1 MKENF
6 SKREETEGVN
16 LLRGN
21 PKEAVLKLSIP
32 LMLSMMIISL
42 YNIIDSF
49 WIAGLGADE
58 LAAVGFV
65 IPLEFLI
72 ISIGTSMGAGIT
84 SVVSKYIGQKDDKMA
99 DNSATHSVILSL
111 IVSII
116 VTVIFTVFM
125 KQLLICMG
133 AKGMALN
140 YAMQYAHIY
149 FVGSIFVVMPNAL
162 YGLLRSEG
170 DNKRTM
176 YVMVFCAVI
185 NMILDPIFIYSLDMG
200 MFGAALST
208 VLSLIMVLFVI
219 IYWIYIKKDTY
230 LKPTLS
236 HFNYKQEIFK
246 DILKVAIPSICE
258 MIFITF
264 ITALMHF
271 IILAVS
277 TTDSVAVFENGWR
290 MVTLAT
296 EPMMAISTALIS
308 IIAANY
314 GAQKY
319 ENMKIAYNYSMKIGT
334 ILGVLS
340 LVVFL
345 VFAPQIAYIFSY
357 GETSIRLFEP
367 TVEFFHIFAWFFIV
381 FPAGV
386 ISTYMFQGLGKG
398 TMSLIFTI
406 IREAICATLFA
417 VLFGI
422 ILKWGIN
429 GVWFG
434 ILVGYSIG
442 GLIAILYANNYLTKL
457 VKIKKTKSIR

>member
-1 MKENF
+1 MKEKF

-125 KQLLICMG
+125 KELLICMG
-133 AKGMALN
+133 ARGMALN
-140 YAMQYAHIY
+140 YAMQYARIY

-236 HFNYKQEIFK
+236 HFNYKPEIFR

-264 ITALMHF
+264 ITAMMHF

-296 EPMMAISTALIS
+296 EPMMAISVALIS
-308 IIAANY
+308 IIATNY

-319 ENMKIAYNYSMKIGT
+319 ENMRIAYNYSMKIGT

-381 FPAGV
+381 FPGGV

-398 TMSLIFTI
+398 TTSLIFTI

-417 VLFGI
+417 VLFGV

-434 ILVGYSIG
+434 ILVGYTIG
-442 GLIAILYANNYLTKL
+442 GLIAIISANNYLNKL
-457 VKIKKTKSIR
+457 VKENKTENTS

>member
-1 MKENF
+1 MAEF

-16 LLRGN
+16 LLRGK
-21 PKEAVLKLSIP
+21 PEVAVRKLAVP

-49 WIAGLGADE
+49 WIAGLGADQ

-84 SVVSKYIGQKDDKMA
+84 SVVSKHIGQKNDLMA
-99 DNSATHSVILSL
+99 DNSAIHSVILSI

-116 VTVIFTVFM
+116 VTIIFTVFM
-125 KQLLICMG
+125 KELLIFVG
-133 AKGMALN
+133 ARGLAYN
-140 YAMQYAHIY
+140 YALEYAHIY

-170 DNKRTM
+170 DNNRTM
-176 YVMVFCAVI
+176 YVMVLCAII
-185 NMILDPIFIYSLDMG
+185 NMILDPLFIYTLNMG

-208 VLSLIMVLFVI
+208 VISLIIVLLVI
-219 IYWIYIKKDTY
+219 VYWIYIKKDTY
-230 LKPTLS
+230 LKPTLK
-236 HFNYKQEIFK
+236 NYQYKPEIFK

-264 ITALMHF
+264 ITAIMHF

-308 IIAANY
+308 IMAANY

-319 ENMKIAYNYSMKIGT
+319 ENMKIAYNYSMKLGT
-334 ILGVLS
+334 IIGVLA
-340 LVVFL
+340 LIIFM
-345 VFAPQIAYIFSY
+345 VFAPQIAYLFSY
-357 GETSIRLFEP
+357 GQTSIRLFKP
-367 TVEFFHIFAWFFIV
+367 TVEFFHIFAWFFLV
-381 FPAGV
+381 FPGGV

-406 IREAICATLFA
+406 IREAICATVFA
-417 VLFGI
+417 IIFGI
-422 ILKWGIN
+422 ILGWGIN
-429 GVWFG
+429 GVWYG
-434 ILVGYSIG
+434 ILLGYTIG
-442 GLIAILYANNYLTKL
+442 GLIAIIYANNYLTKL
-457 VKIKKTKSIR
+457 VKNKTSN

>member
-1 MKENF
+1 MENTE
-6 SKREETEGVN
+6 RNETHGVN

-21 PKEAVLKLSIP
+21 PKEAVKKLALP
-32 LMLSMMIISL
+32 LMLSMMAISL

-49 WIAGLGADE
+49 WVASLGADQ

-72 ISIGTSMGAGIT
+72 ISIGTSLGAGIT
-84 SVVSKYIGQKDDKMA
+84 SVVSRYIGEKNDRMA
-99 DNSATHSVILSL
+99 DNASTHSVILSFIISL
-111 IVSII
+111 IV
-116 VTVIFTVFM
+116 TFIFTVFA
-125 KQLLICMG
+125 KDLLILMG
-133 AKGMALN
+133 GRGISLEYAL
-140 YAMQYAHIY
+140 QYGHIY
-149 FVGSIFVVMPNAL
+149 FALSLFVVMPNAL

-170 DNKRTM
+170 DTKRTM
-176 YVMVFCAVI
+176 YIMVLCAII
-185 NMILDPIFIYSLDMG
+185 NMILDPICIYTLNMG

-208 VLSLIMVLFVI
+208 VISLMIVLAVI

-230 LKPTLS
+230 LRPTWS
-236 HFNYKQEIFK
+236 NFCYDSQIIK

-264 ITALMHF
+264 ITATMHF

-308 IIAANY
+308 IVAANY
-314 GAQKY
+314 GAKNFK
-319 ENMKIAYNYSMKIGT
+319 NMKIAYDYSMKLGT
-334 ILGVLS
+334 IIGIIALMI
-340 LVVFL
+340 FL

-357 GETSIRLFEP
+357 GETSMRLLEP
-367 TVEFFHIFAWFFIV
+367 TITFFHIFAWFFLV
-381 FPAGV
+381 FPGGV
-386 ISTYMFQGLGKG
+386 ISTYVFQGLGKG
-398 TMSLIFTI
+398 THSLIFTI

-417 VLFGI
+417 VIFGI
-422 ILKWGIN
+422 VLGWGIN

-434 ILVGYSIG
+434 ILVGYTIG
-442 GLIAILYANNYLTKL
+442 GLIAIIYANNYLKKL
-457 VKIKKTKSIR
+457 VKSVN

>member
-1 MKENF
+1 MERN
-6 SKREETEGVN
+6 ETHGVN

-21 PKEAVLKLSIP
+21 PKEAVKKLALP
-32 LMLSMMIISL
+32 LMLSMMVISL

-49 WIAGLGADE
+49 WVAGLGADQ

-72 ISIGTSMGAGIT
+72 ISIGTSLGAGIT
-84 SVVSKYIGQKDDKMA
+84 SVVSRYVGEKDDKMA
-99 DNSATHSVILSL
+99 DNAAAHSVLLTVLAS
-111 IVSII
+111 VA
-116 VTVIFTVFM
+116 VTFVFTIFA
-125 KQLLICMG
+125 KELLMCVGGRGI
-133 AKGMALN
+133 ALE
-140 YAMQYAHIY
+140 YAMQYGHIY
-149 FVGSIFVVMPNAL
+149 FLASIFVVMPNAL

-170 DNKRTM
+170 DTKRTM
-176 YVMVFCAVI
+176 HVMVLCAIV
-185 NMILDPIFIYSLDMG
+185 NMILDPISIYTLKMG

-208 VLSLIMVLFVI
+208 IISLAIVLCII

-236 HFNYKQEIFK
+236 NFRYNSRIVI
-246 DILKVAIPSICE
+246 DILKVAVPGICE

-264 ITALMHF
+264 ITAIMHF

-277 TTDSVAVFENGWR
+277 TTDSIAVFENGWR

-308 IIAANY
+308 IVAANY
-314 GAQKY
+314 GAK
-319 ENMKIAYNYSMKIGT
+319 NFKNIKIAYDYSMKFGT
-334 ILGVLS
+334 ILGIVA

-357 GETSIRLFEP
+357 GESSIRLLDP
-367 TVEFFHIFAWFFIV
+367 TITFFHIFAWFFIV
-381 FPAGV
+381 FPGGI
-386 ISTYMFQGLGKG
+386 ISTYVFQGFGKG
-398 TMSLIFTI
+398 THSLIFTI
-406 IREAICATLFA
+406 IREALCATFFA

-422 ILKWGIN
+422 ILGWGIN

-434 ILVGYSIG
+434 VLVGYSIG
-442 GLIAILYANNYLTKL
+442 GLIAIAYANNYLKNL
-457 VKIKKTKSIR
+457 MSW

>member
-1 MKENF
+1 MEENF

-21 PKEAVLKLSIP
+21 PKEAVRKLALP

-84 SVVSKYIGQKDDKMA
+84 SVVSRYIGQNDDKMA

-111 IVSII
+111 IVSVI

-125 KQLLICMG
+125 KELLICMG
-133 AKGMALN
+133 ARGLALD
-140 YAMQYAHIY
+140 YAMQYAYIY
-149 FVGSIFVVMPNAL
+149 FIGSIFVVMPNAL

-176 YVMVFCAVI
+176 YVMVLCAVV
-185 NMILDPIFIYSLDMG
+185 NMILDPIFIYTLGMG

-208 VLSLIMVLFVI
+208 VISLIIVLFVI

-236 HFNYKQEIFK
+236 NFNYKSEIFK

-258 MIFITF
+258 MAFITF
-264 ITALMHF
+264 ITAMMHF

-319 ENMKIAYNYSMKIGT
+319 LNMKIAYNFSIKLGT
-334 ILGVLS
+334 IMG
-340 LVVFL
+340 LVALVIFI
-345 VFAPQIAYIFSY
+345 VFAPQISYIFSY
-357 GETSIRLFEP
+357 GQTSIRLFEP
-367 TVEFFHIFAWFFIV
+367 TVDFFHIFAWFFVV
-381 FPAGV
+381 FPGGI

-398 TMSLIFTI
+398 TTSLIFTI

-422 ILKWGIN
+422 ILGWGIN

-434 ILVGYSIG
+434 ILIGYTIG
-442 GLIAILYANNYLTKL
+442 GLIAIVYANNYLNKL
-457 VKIKKTKSIR
+457 IKDNKTI